1 MLFAPP
7 RLHIQQTNK
16 RGFTMHRHFFCNLFR
31 TLFKTSEKNSR
42 ITSALIISALGFL
55 LLPTTANAG
64 DIVERNVTFANDL
77 GSAVIYSDSDQKKP
91 TAAIIVVHEW
101 WGLNDYARNRA
112 KMLAEEGYTA
122 IAVDM
127 YGNGTVA
134 THPKDA
140 KAFMNAA
147 FAEPEKMTARFN
159 AAKNELLKLSN
170 VDKNRLFAIGYCF
183 GGAVVL
189 NQARAGADLYGVASF
204 HGSLGTKTPAQQGQV
219 KAKLLVATGGADP
232 MVPADQVGSFVTEM
246 SNAGVELNLL
256 SFPTAKHSF
265 TNPDS
270 TKAGKEFDMPLAYDK
285 HADEVSWEALEEF
298 IEESE

>member
-1 MLFAPP
+1 M
-7 RLHIQQTNK
+7 R
-16 RGFTMHRHFFCNLFR
+16 RHLFR
-31 TLFKTSEKNSR
+31 IATTSSITLR
-42 ITSALIISALGFL
+42 ALALAVLGLL
-55 LLPTTANAG
+55 LLPSAANAG
-64 DIVERNVTFANDL
+64 NSGNVIEREIKFANHL
-77 GSAVIYSDSDQKKP
+77 GSAVVYSNSKQKKP

-159 AAKNELLKLSN
+159 AAKDELLKLRT

-204 HGSLGTKTPAQQGQV
+204 HGSLGTETPAQPGHI

-232 MVPADQVGSFVTEM
+232 MVPADQVGGFVTEM

-270 TKAGKEFDMPLAYDK
+270 TKAGKEFEMPLAYDK